1 MNQKGEKGQ
10 LIPKIYIFFLLLT
23 FSLGD
28 GHKRLLS
35 KHLKIISNPE
45 LLNGR
50 HIG

>member
-10 LIPKIYIFFLLLT
+10 LIPKFFFFLLLT

-35 KHLKIISNPE
+35 KHLKIISNLE